1 MELPGP
7 FRLAAKA
14 SYQSDYKVKV
24 GAALV
29 IGKSVITGRNIV
41 KTHPIYGYSV
51 HAETN
56 CLTHCRKYDIIGSM
70 MYIYRE
76 SRGKPALARP
86 CEKCMEILRKAKIKE
101 IIYTIDKYPFYR
113 KEVLQ

>member
-1 MELPGP
+1 
-7 FRLAAKA
+7 
-14 SYQSDYKVKV
+14 
-24 GAALV
+24 
-29 IGKSVITGRNIV
+29 
-41 KTHPIYGYSV
+41 
-51 HAETN
+51 
-56 CLTHCRKYDIIGSM
+56 

-101 IIYTIDKYPFYR
+101 IIYTIDKYPYWR